1 MPETH
6 RGPPA
11 RTMTAVEYEAWY
23 HQSRGAWIGEI
34 ESRLLADALALHP
47 GDTLLDVGCG
57 TGYFARFFATRLGA
71 HVVGVDP
78 DLAWL
83 RFAQERA
90 ERNEAYVGGR
100 AERLPFRD
108 RSFDCT
114 IAITS
119 LCFIRAERQ
128 ALREIVRVTRKRVA
142 LGLLNR
148 HSLLYLQKGRG
159 GGVGGYRG
167 GRWHT
172 PREARALL
180 EGMPVRGI
188 GLRSGVFV
196 PAGGQAARVAEAILG
211 KRPPLVGAFLLAVAD
226 IEL

>member
-1 MPETH
+1 
-6 RGPPA
+6 
-11 RTMTAVEYEAWY
+11 MTA
-23 HQSRGAWIGEI
+23 RN
-34 ESRLLADALALHP
+34 LAGSEQEFALH
-47 GDTLLDVGCG
+47 
-57 TGYFARFFATRLGA
+57 A
-71 HVVGVDP
+71 
-78 DLAWL
+78 
-83 RFAQERA
+83 
-90 ERNEAYVGGR
+90 
-100 AERLPFRD
+100 
-108 RSFDCT
+108 
-114 IAITS
+114 TS

-128 ALREIVRVTRKRVA
+128 AVREIVRVTRKRVV

-148 HSLLYLQKGRG
+148 HSLLYLQIGAQD

-172 PREARALL
+172 PREARALF

-211 KRPPLVGAFLLAVAD
+211 KRPPLVGAFLHAFAD